1 MGHRVGPVAVTRDGA
16 VDLLRRYH
24 EALNSHNVPALMA
37 MYAEDAVAVSPIFH
51 TLKGRPA
58 IQESFENLFA
68 LVPDYRVD
76 PNESLFIY
84 EGDRAAEVSTASA
97 TRYDAL
103 FGVPSTEHRIEYQ
116 IVRLLTFKDTR
127 IVYEQRLYDLAGVL
141 ERLEKVRLDD
151 ELRVAG
157 DIQRTLLARTRHRG
171 AYFEAVGA
179 SVPSRAIGGD
189 FFEYADLA
197 SGAFGLAI
205 GDVSGKG
212 PPAALLA
219 AMLQGM
225 FSMEADTGHAP
236 SVTLARMNVALVKRG
251 IEPRFSTLFYGVLAA
266 DGVFSYASAGHL
278 PPLLVRRD
286 GSVER
291 LSTGG
296 PILGVF
302 RDAVF
307 PGGQVTLDAGDT
319 VVAFSDGMTEAL
331 GATGE
336 EFGDARLM
344 QVAASQRGG
353 TPAAMLD
360 ALFSAVREF
369 SGSAATT
376 AVDDLTVT
384 VVRFGEG
391 DGNR

>member
-1 MGHRVGPVAVTRDGA
+1 MGHGVGSIAVTRDGA
-16 VDLLRRYH
+16 IDLLRRYH
-24 EALNSHNVPALMA
+24 EALNNHDVPALMA
-37 MYAEDAVAVSPIFH
+37 MYADDAVAVSPIYH
-51 TLKGRPA
+51 TLRGRPA
-58 IQESFENLFA
+58 IQDSFENLFS

-116 IVRLLTFKDTR
+116 IVRLLTFKGTR
-127 IVYEQRLYDLAGVL
+127 IVHEQRLYDLAGVL

-157 DIQRTLLARTRHRG
+157 DIQRTLLARTHHRG

-197 SGAFGLAI
+197 SGAFGLAV

-236 SVTLARMNVALVKRG
+236 SVTLARMNVALVRRG
-251 IEPRFSTLFYGVLAA
+251 IEPRFSTLFYGVLSPE
-266 DGVFSYASAGHL
+266 GVLRYANAGHL
-278 PPLLVRRD
+278 PPLLVRRS
-286 GSVER
+286 GRIER
-291 LSTGG
+291 LSAGG

-302 RDAVF
+302 D
-307 PGGQVTLDAGDT
+307 
-319 VVAFSDGMTEAL
+319 
-331 GATGE
+331 
-336 EFGDARLM
+336 
-344 QVAASQRGG
+344 
-353 TPAAMLD
+353 
-360 ALFSAVREF
+360 
-369 SGSAATT
+369 
-376 AVDDLTVT
+376 
-384 VVRFGEG
+384 
-391 DGNR
+391 

>member
-1 MGHRVGPVAVTRDGA
+1 MTRDGA

-24 EALNSHNVPALMA
+24 EAMNGHDVPALMA

-58 IQESFENLFA
+58 IQESFESLFA

-84 EGDRAAEVSTASA
+84 EDDRAAEVSTASA

-103 FGVPSTEHRIEYQ
+103 FGLPPTEHRIEYQ
-116 IVRLLTFKDTR
+116 IVRLLRFKDTR
-127 IVYEQRLYDLAGVL
+127 IVHEQRLYNLAGVL
-141 ERLEKVRLDD
+141 ERLEKARLDD

-171 AYFEAVGA
+171 AYFDAAGA
-179 SVPSRAIGGD
+179 SVPSRSIGGD

-219 AMLQGM
+219 AMLMGM
-225 FSMEADTGHAP
+225 FSMEADTSHTP
-236 SVTLARMNVALVKRG
+236 SATLGRMNVALVRRG

-278 PPLLVRRD
+278 PPLVVRQG

-291 LSTGG
+291 LSAGG
-296 PILGVF
+296 LILGVF
-302 RDAVF
+302 EDAVF
-307 PGGQVTLDAGDT
+307 PGSQVTLEAGDT
-319 VVAFSDGMTEAL
+319 VVAFSDGMTEARD
-331 GATGE
+331 GAGQEFGE
-336 EFGDARLM
+336 ERLIE
-344 QVAASQRGG
+344 VATAHRGER
-353 TPAAMLD
+353 PAAMLD
-360 ALFSAVREF
+360 ALFNAVHEF
-369 SGSAATT
+369 SGSAAAA
-376 AVDDLTVT
+376 AVDNLTVA
-384 VVRFGEG
+384 VVRYGGG
-391 DGNR
+391 DRRG